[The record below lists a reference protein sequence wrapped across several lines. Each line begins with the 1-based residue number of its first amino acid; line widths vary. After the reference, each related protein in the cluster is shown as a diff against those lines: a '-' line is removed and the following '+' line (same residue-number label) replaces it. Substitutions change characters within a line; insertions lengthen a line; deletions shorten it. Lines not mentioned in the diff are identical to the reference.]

1 MGQKGALGRRRGLA
15 GGDERDATPEAKS
28 RWAGPISSA
37 RFKVGPLGLLSKKK
51 IRSARSIRS
60 AFKIVRKL
68 QNEFQKKKS
77 SSVFKKIKMFGEMPT
92 SEN

>member
-1 MGQKGALGRRRGLA
+1 VGQKGALGRRRGLA

-28 RWAGPISSA
+28 RWAGPI
-37 RFKVGPLGLLSKKK
+37 
-51 IRSARSIRS
+51 RSARSVRS
-60 AFKIVRKL
+60 AFKIVRKF
-68 QNEFQKKKS
+68 QNES